1 MKKILA
7 IVLASVLAVA
17 ALSLAACGGNKGN
30 DTPEGSGNA
39 PAPTGSVKI
48 GIPNDPTNEARA
60 LELLQAQG
68 LITLKDTGD
77 VEATV
82 MDITD
87 NPYNIEFSEI
97 EAAQLPNVLPDL
109 DYAIINSN
117 YAIGAGL
124 TPFVTEGT
132 DVSYPNIIAVKE
144 GNEGSDKIKALV
156 AAVNS
161 QAVADYINNTYKGAI
176 VCDLAAPIADGLDST
191 VDYDALK
198 GQKITIAASP
208 TPHSDILAIAKDILA
223 SKDITLDIQ
232 EYNDYVVPNTVVDT
246 GEVDANYFQHI
257 PYLNDFN
264 QENGTHI
271 VSVLEVHHE
280 PMGIYSSKYDS
291 LDPIKK

>member
-1 MKKILA
+1 MKKYLAIALAAILA
-7 IVLASVLAVA
+7 IATLT
-17 ALSLAACGGNKGN
+17 LAACGNKGG
-30 DTPEGSGNA
+30 DTPAGSGSA
-39 PAPTGSVKI
+39 PAPAKPITI

-68 LITLKDTGD
+68 LLKLKDTGD

-82 MDITD
+82 MDIVE
-87 NPYNIEFSEI
+87 NPYNIQFSEI

-117 YAIGAGL
+117 YAIGAQL

-144 GNEGSDKIKALV
+144 GNEESDKIKALV

-161 QAVADYINNTYKGAI
+161 DAVAAYINDTYKGAI
-176 VCDLAAPIADGLDST
+176 VCDLTAPVADGLDPS
-191 VDYDALK
+191 VDYAALD
-198 GQKITIAASP
+198 GQTITIAASP
-208 TPHSDILAIAKDILA
+208 TPHADILAIAKGILA
-223 SKDITLDIQ
+223 EQGITLDIQ

-264 QENGTHI
+264 KENGTHI

-280 PMGIYSSKYDS
+280 PMGIYSNKYDS
-291 LDPIKK
+291 LDPVKK

>member
-1 MKKILA
+1 MKRFLA
-7 IVLASVLAVA
+7 IVFAAVLAVS
-17 ALSLAACGGNKGN
+17 ALTLAACGSKGN
-30 DTPEGSGNA
+30 DTPQGSGSA
-39 PAPTGSVKI
+39 PAPAKTIKI

-60 LELLQAQG
+60 LELLQVQG

-77 VEATV
+77 IEATV

-87 NPYNIEFSEI
+87 NPYGIEFSEI
-97 EAAQLPNVLPDL
+97 EAAQLPNVLQDL
-109 DYAIINSN
+109 DFAVINSN
-117 YAIGAGL
+117 YAIDAGL

-161 QAVADYINNTYKGAI
+161 QAVADYINSEYKGAI
-176 VCDLAAPIADGLDST
+176 VCDLVSPTPDGLDSS
-191 VDYDALK
+191 VDYDALN
-198 GQKITIAASP
+198 GTKITVAASP
-208 TPHSDILAIAKDILA
+208 TPHADILAIAKDILA
-223 SKDITLDIQ
+223 AKGITLDIQ

-246 GEVDANYFQHI
+246 GEVDSNYFQHV

-264 QENGTHI
+264 KENGTHI

-280 PMGIYSSKYDS
+280 PMGVYSSKYDS
-291 LDPIKK
+291 FDVIKGN

>member
-7 IVLASVLAVA
+7 VLLASVLAVA
-17 ALSLAACGGNKGN
+17 ALTLAACGGNGGGAE
-30 DTPEGSGNA
+30 PAGSGSA

-77 VEATV
+77 VEATIL
-82 MDITD
+82 DIVD

-117 YAIGAGL
+117 YAIGAQL

-132 DVSYPNIIAVKE
+132 DVSFPNIIAVKE
-144 GNEGSDKIKALV
+144 GNENSDKIKALV

-161 QAVADYINNTYKGAI
+161 DAVATYINDTYKGAI
-176 VCDLAAPIADGLDST
+176 VCDLTTTNADGLDPT

-198 GQKITIAASP
+198 GEKITIAASP
-208 TPHSDILAIAKDILA
+208 TPHADILAIAKDILA
-223 SKDITLDIQ
+223 EKDITLDIQ

-257 PYLNDFN
+257 PYLENFN

-280 PMGIYSSKYDS
+280 PMGIYSNKYDS

>member
-17 ALSLAACGGNKGN
+17 ALTLAACGGNG
-30 DTPEGSGNA
+30 DAE
-39 PAPTGSVKI
+39 PTGSVKI

-82 MDITD
+82 LDIVD

-117 YAIGAGL
+117 YAIGAQL

-132 DVSYPNIIAVKE
+132 DVSFPNIIAVKE
-144 GNEGSDKIKALV
+144 GNENSDKIKALV

-161 QAVADYINNTYKGAI
+161 DAVAAYINDTYKGAI
-176 VCDLAAPIADGLDST
+176 VCDLTATVADGLDPT
-191 VDYDALK
+191 VDYAALS
-198 GQKITIAASP
+198 GQTITIAASP
-208 TPHSDILAIAKDILA
+208 TPHADILAVAKGILA
-223 SKDITLDIQ
+223 EQGITLDIQ

-257 PYLNDFN
+257 PYLENFN
-264 QENGTHI
+264 EENGTHI

-280 PMGIYSSKYDS
+280 PMGIYSDKYDS

>member
-1 MKKILA
+1 MKKYLA
-7 IVLASVLAVA
+7 IVLAAILAVA
-17 ALSLAACGGNKGN
+17 CLALAACGNKGDN
-30 DTPEGSGNA
+30 TPAGSGGASA
-39 PAPTGSVKI
+39 PAKPITI

-68 LITLKDTGD
+68 LLKLKDTGD

-82 MDITD
+82 MDITE
-87 NPYNIEFSEI
+87 NPYNIQFSEI

-117 YAIGAGL
+117 YAIGAQL
-124 TPFVTEGT
+124 TPFLTEGT
-132 DVSYPNIIAVKE
+132 DVSYPNIIAIKE
-144 GNEGSDKIKALV
+144 GNEDSDKIKALV

-161 QAVADYINNTYKGAI
+161 DAVAAYINDTYKGAI
-176 VCDLAAPIADGLDST
+176 VCDLTDTFADGLDPS
-191 VDYDALK
+191 VDYAALN
-198 GQKITIAASP
+198 GETITIAASP
-208 TPHSDILAIAKDILA
+208 TPHADILAIAKGILA
-223 SKDITLDIQ
+223 EQGITLDIQ

-246 GEVDANYFQHI
+246 GEVDANYFQHV

-264 QENGTHI
+264 KENGTHI

>member
-7 IVLASVLAVA
+7 ILLASVLAVA
-17 ALSLAACGGNKGN
+17 ALTLAACGGSKGG
-30 DTPEGSGNA
+30 DTPEGSGSA
-39 PAPTGSVKI
+39 PAPAGSVKI

-60 LELLQAQG
+60 LALLEAQG

-117 YAIGAGL
+117 YAIGAQL

-144 GNEGSDKIKALV
+144 GNENTDKIKALV

-161 QAVADYINNTYKGAI
+161 DAVAAYINDTYKGAI
-176 VCDLAAPIADGLDST
+176 VCDLTTTNADGLDAT
-191 VDYDALK
+191 VDYDALA
-198 GQKITIAASP
+198 GTTITIAASP
-208 TPHSDILAIAKDILA
+208 TPHADILAVAKGILA
-223 SKDITLDIQ
+223 DKGITLDIQ

-264 QENGTHI
+264 KENGTHI

-280 PMGIYSSKYDS
+280 PMGIYSNKYDS